1 MPAAAD
7 RVTIALPRTLLFH
20 PRAYHVRRMHAAL
33 WVYLAVLALLPPK
46 EDVIELRA
54 VDLATGMG
62 LPVGTI
68 RSWLGHL
75 RKHRYLAVRS
85 VEDRLRV
92 RVQRRIRMDPPK
104 EPEPERLFTV
114 LKLEKALGET
124 GHRKL
129 LTDALAA
136 FPDADLQRA
145 LAQAIAVPA
154 TEIRRSR
161 TALFLYLLKRHA
173 QDNPSDDP
181 RL

>member
-1 MPAAAD
+1 MPAASD
-7 RVTIALPRTLLFH
+7 RVTLALPHTLLFH

-33 WVYLAVLALLPPK
+33 WLYLAVLALLPPK
-46 EDVIELRA
+46 EDVVEFRA
-54 VDLATGMG
+54 VDLATVMG
-62 LPVGTI
+62 LPEGTI

-85 VEDRLRV
+85 VDGSLRV
-92 RVQRRIRMDPPK
+92 RVRRRIRMDPPK
-104 EPEPERLFTV
+104 EPGPERLFTAQ
-114 LKLEKALGET
+114 KLEKALGET

-129 LTDALAA
+129 LTDALVA
-136 FPDADLQRA
+136 FPDGDLQRA

-173 QDNPSDDP
+173 QDKAPDDP
-181 RL
+181 RF